1 MVDFDGNID
10 VDSLGFT
17 RMSPE
22 EQKDSLPSFDVL
34 PAGNYPLVVKKV
46 EGKKTSKGGVMVKF
60 QFAVEDGPHRGRVI
74 FQNENTVAS
83 PEKRKADPAGADK
96 LESISNARISSLM
109 DACGVHGNTV
119 SSVVGN
125 SLIGVVAVRPAKD
138 GYPASNEVKKYL
150 PPNGGGNPVTVAT
163 TAAPREKKVPNFM
176 KAKAATQT
184 A

>member
-1 MVDFDGNID
+1 MVDFDDSID

-34 PAGNYPLVVKKV
+34 PAGNYPLCVKAITA
-46 EGKKTSKGGVMVKF
+46 KKTKAGGRMISIQLV
-60 QFAVEDGPHRGRVI
+60 VEDGPHRGRVI
-74 FQNENTVAS
+74 FQNENMVAS
-83 PEKRKADPAGADK
+83 PEKRAADNAAADK
-96 LESISNARISSLM
+96 LESIGKARISSLM
-109 DACGVHGNTV
+109 DACGVQGNTV
-119 SSVVGN
+119 SAVVGN

-138 GYPASNEVKKYL
+138 GYPANNEVKKYL
-150 PPNGGGNPVTVAT
+150 PANGGGSPVTVAT
-163 TAAPREKKVPNFM
+163 TAAPQEKKVPNFM